1 MAKRK
6 RLTPPRPDQARPDAA
21 DGAAPAPA
29 RGPLAPAPIAQVA
42 GEASAAAA
50 LATLADEM
58 HTALAEGRIIEAVP
72 LEMIDAFH
80 LVRDRV
86 VMDEEE
92 MSALMASL
100 RARGQQM
107 PVELVHFDDHPEG
120 LRYGLVSGWRRLTAL
135 RRLLAETGDAR
146 FATVR
151 AMVIRPETAQDA
163 YISMVEENE
172 IRVNLSFYERA
183 RIALRATRTGV
194 FDDIRAALRGLYGS
208 TTRSKR
214 SKIGSFVALVEAFDD
229 VLLHPAAISEKLGLA
244 LAREMVRQ
252 PGFVSDL
259 RDRLESDPRET
270 PANEIRILAAAIM
283 PPPAAETE
291 TGAPRSPDAAPPP
304 APTSPLPTPSRAK
317 RETLAPGVEALFSPD
332 RAQLVLE
339 GPGVD
344 AAFMEDLRTW
354 IAARLG

>member
-6 RLTPPRPDQARPDAA
+6 RLTPAQPDAA
-21 DGAAPAPA
+21 DTAPPA
-29 RGPLAPAPIAQVA
+29 LPRGPLAPPPIAQVA
-42 GEASAAAA
+42 GEASASAA
-50 LATLADEM
+50 LTELSAEM
-58 HTALAEGRIIEAVP
+58 DAARAEGRIIEAVP
-72 LEMIDAFH
+72 LDQIDTFH

-92 MSALMASL
+92 MSALMVSL

-107 PVELVHFDDHPEG
+107 PVELVPIEDHPEG

-146 FATVR
+146 FAAVR

-163 YISMVEENE
+163 YVAMVEENE

-194 FDDIRAALRGLYGS
+194 FEDIRAALRGLYGS

-229 VLLHPAAISEKLGLA
+229 VLLHPAAISEKLGLG

-252 PGFVSDL
+252 PGFVSNL
-259 RDRLESDPRET
+259 RDRLESAPRDT
-270 PANEIRILAAAIM
+270 PAEEMRILAAAVM
-283 PPPAAETE
+283 PTPDPEADARSDVQSVSGAGGAFSPPAS
-291 TGAPRSPDAAPPP
+291 APAA
-304 APTSPLPTPSRAK
+304 ARAT
-317 RETLAPGVEALFSPD
+317 RETLAPGVAALFSPD
-332 RAQLVLE
+332 RGQLVLE

-344 AAFMEDLRTW
+344 AAFMADLRGW